1 MARPRRNDQLSDA
14 TARLREDRPVD
25 LAAVRRGRA
34 ALPGSD
40 LLRELTGLFAAL
52 GDPTRLRIIAVLT
65 EQELCVGDLS
75 VTIGQTPSAVS
86 HQLRHL
92 RSLGLV
98 RGRRAGR
105 RVYYGVDDQ
114 HVSRLYGEALDH
126 VRHRTEGSE

>member
-1 MARPRRNDQLSDA
+1 MARPRRIDQLADA
-14 TARLREDRPVD
+14 PDRIGDDGPVD
-25 LAAVRRGRA
+25 LSAVRRARA
-34 ALPGSD
+34 VLPGSG
-40 LLRELTGLFAAL
+40 LVRELTGLFAAL
-52 GDPTRLRIIAVLT
+52 GDPTRLRIIAVLA
-65 EQELCVGDLS
+65 EQELCVSDLS

-126 VRHRTEGSE
+126 VRHRTEGPG